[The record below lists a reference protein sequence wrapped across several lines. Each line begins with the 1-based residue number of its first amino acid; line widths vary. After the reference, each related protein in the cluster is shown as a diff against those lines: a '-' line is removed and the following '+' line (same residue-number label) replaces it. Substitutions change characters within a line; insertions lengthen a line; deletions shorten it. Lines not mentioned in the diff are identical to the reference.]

1 MHMTTEKTYSQQGD
15 ITVTSARFIVGS
27 QTFAM
32 RNITSVQ
39 IVENKPNNPYP
50 GYLMIIGCVT
60 ALIGF
65 SNSSISAGIL
75 GLVIA
80 AAGVYW
86 AWHQTSTFS
95 VVLTTAAGEVSAYTS
110 QNRKFIATIVEA
122 LNLSIAERG

>member
-1 MHMTTEKTYSQQGD
+1 MSTEKTYSQQGD
-15 ITVTSARFIVGS
+15 IIVTSARFIVGS

-39 IVENKPNNPYP
+39 IVENEPNNPYP
-50 GYLMIIGCVT
+50 GYLMMLGCATV
-60 ALIGF
+60 LIGF
-65 SNSSISAGIL
+65 SNSSISASTL

-80 AAGVYW
+80 AAGGYW
-86 AWHQTSTFS
+86 AWQQTSTFS

-110 QNRKFIATIVEA
+110 HNRKFIVTIVEA